1 VQPMK
6 TEYLIADVALGVG
19 IVAVASAAVVYLTR
33 PSESSRSSAIL
44 SLNLGPM
51 RGVAKHDR
59 PWGASATMT
68 W

>member
-1 VQPMK
+1 MK

-33 PSESSRSSAIL
+33 PSESHRASAIL
-44 SLNLGPM
+44 SVNVGPM
-51 RGVAKHDR
+51 HGVAKHDR
-59 PWGASATMT
+59 PWGASATMA